1 MVLAFKLLLLL
12 HEADWREMDDDDDDP
27 VYYIIGGRNL
37 LWFVFDGCS

>member
-12 HEADWREMDDDDDDP
+12 HEADWREMDDDDDP